1 MIRINQCIY
10 LALTSLAFMACN
22 KDKEADSPDSVEDYS
37 DDRDGTNYEST
48 EDPEEALEETEEEI
62 EDAADEVED
71 EVDGDPTT
79 D

>member
-1 MIRINQCIY
+1 MRINQTFC
-10 LALTSLAFMACN
+10 LALTSIAFMACH

-37 DDRDGTNYEST
+37 DERDGTNYEPT
-48 EDPEEALEETEEEI
+48 QEPDDALEEAEEEI